1 MTESFYRPG
10 LDGVVAGE
18 TAISSLADG
27 LRYRGY
33 AFEQLAD
40 QASFEETAYL
50 LLHGELPRR
59 EELAAF
65 RERVAAA
72 RELPEALVELLRSL
86 PPRVPLVDVMRS
98 GASLLA
104 HWDPDA
110 GENGREASLRKAE
123 RLLAQLP
130 MILAAA
136 ARLREGKEPVP
147 PRPELSLAANLL
159 YMLTRVEPTEA
170 QARALEV
177 SLILYAEH
185 EFNAST
191 FTTRVIASTRS
202 DLHSAVTGAIGAL
215 KGPLHGGANERVLEV
230 LQEVG
235 RADRAETWTREA
247 LAAKRLIMGFGH
259 RVHLEGDP
267 RATYLK
273 PWCARLAAET
283 GQEEMER
290 AAEAVETVL
299 RAEKNL
305 LPNLDWPMA
314 RLYHY
319 LGLPAEAF
327 TPLFAVGR
335 VAGWSAHF
343 IEQGEKNRIIHPR
356 AHYVGAAPRAFV
368 PLGERHWPVAPARES

>member
-1 MTESFYRPG
+1 MADSLYRPG
-10 LDGVVAGE
+10 LQGVVAGE

-33 AFEQLAD
+33 AFESLAD

-50 LLHGELPRR
+50 LLYGELPNDAA
-59 EELAAF
+59 LLAF
-65 RERVAAA
+65 RERLAAT
-72 RELPEALVELLRSL
+72 RELPEPLLELLRSL
-86 PPRVPLVDVMRS
+86 SPSVPLIDAMRS
-98 GASLLA
+98 GASLTA
-104 HWDPDA
+104 HWDPDV
-110 GENGREASLRKAE
+110 GDDSREASLRKAE

-147 PRPELSLAANLL
+147 PRAEFGVAANLL
-159 YMLTRVEPTEA
+159 FMLTRVEPTDA
-170 QARALEV
+170 QARAMEV

-191 FTTRVIASTRS
+191 FTARVIASTLS
-202 DLHSAVTGAIGAL
+202 DLHAAVTGAIGAL
-215 KGPLHGGANERVLEV
+215 KGALHGGANERVLEV
-230 LQEVG
+230 LQEAG
-235 RADRAETWTREA
+235 GAESAEAWTREA

-273 PWCARLAAET
+273 PWCARLAGET
-283 GQEEMER
+283 GHEEIER
-290 AAEAVETVL
+290 AAELVEAVM

-319 LGLPAEAF
+319 LGLPADVF
-327 TPLFAVGR
+327 TPLFVVGR
-335 VAGWSAHF
+335 VAGWCAHVM
-343 IEQGEKNRIIHPR
+343 EQRVGNRIIHPR
-356 AHYVGAAPRAFV
+356 AHYVGPAARAFV
-368 PLGERHWPVAPARES
+368 PLAERG